1 MALSNYSPSGV
12 IYLGQV
18 PWNNSYKHVRLYGS
32 RDSQN
37 SDILSMC
44 GIQSTGYSYIA
55 RNRTLKVSIPADRLY
70 HVNYCAYRNPSIG
83 SRWIYCFV
91 TDVEY
96 VNDNTTE
103 LTLETDVFQTFLY
116 GVDWSLPACMIERE
130 HTDDNDAMFTDEP
143 AFDLVYTVTDETFKR
158 FDVGYVVVMTC
169 SKPEQGD
176 GSIIDQFLNP
186 SGYYAKPLDM
196 SMYKGVPYGCQ
207 AYCFRMESAGGGYVT
222 DQLEMLLNGLQ
233 WSGSIDSVAA
243 IFTVPSFFSLPNDG
257 PITSP
262 TAQFQSA
269 IAIESFDA
277 PSWVSGNG
285 YTPRNR
291 KLYRYPYT
299 YLNLTDMNGSSS
311 ELRYELCD
319 DATPEIKIN
328 AWVNP
333 ACQCIAYVKG
343 YMGLDANLSTGIVA
357 QMGALG
363 SWPSNAYQTWVG
375 QNGLSTTI
383 AAVTAG
389 VAFAGVT
396 GGTSIA
402 AAAANLGERAA
413 LREMGLTA
421 MGGIAGKEAAKNI
434 AGVAAL
440 GAAGT
445 AGAMATQHASHY
457 KQPVTSRGNLN
468 ANTLYQTG
476 LQGIYAQRIQCVPQ
490 IMRQLDDFFDMFGY
504 AVNKVKVPNMA
515 GRDGYN
521 YVKTVNAAPKSLRA
535 TAGSVVTDGGRG
547 TPAAELSVIEACLNA
562 GITFWHTTS
571 DFGNFKLGD

>member
-18 PWNNSYKHVRLYGS
+18 PWNDSYKHVRLYGD
-32 RDSQN
+32 RTSQN

-44 GIQSTGYSYIA
+44 GISSGNYAYIS
-55 RNRTLKVSIPADRLY
+55 RDRILKVSIPADRLY
-70 HVNYCAYRNPSIG
+70 HVNYCAYRNPSLG

-91 TDVEY
+91 TNVRY

-116 GVDWSLPACMIERE
+116 GVDWTLPACMVERE
-130 HTDDNDAMFTDEP
+130 HTDDDDALWTDEP
-143 AFDLVYTVTDETFKR
+143 AFDLTYTVTDETFKR

-196 SMYKGVPYGCQ
+196 SIYKGVPYGCQ
-207 AYCFRMESAGGGYVT
+207 AYCFKMETAGGGYVT
-222 DQLEMLLNGLQ
+222 DQLEMFLNGIQ
-233 WSGSIDSVAA
+233 WAGSIDSIAA
-243 IFTVPSFFSLPNDG
+243 IFTVPSFFELPNDA

-262 TAQFQSA
+262 TAQFQNA

-277 PSWVSGNG
+277 PTWTSANG
-285 YTPRNR
+285 YTPRNK

-311 ELRYELCD
+311 EIRYELCD
-319 DATPEIKIN
+319 EATPKININ

-333 ACQCIAYVKG
+333 ACQCLAYVKG
-343 YMGLDANLSTGIVA
+343 YMGLDANLSTGIVTN
-357 QMGALG
+357 MGALG

-375 QNGLSTTI
+375 QNGLTTTI
-383 AAVTAG
+383 TAVAAG
-389 VAFAGVT
+389 VALAGVT

-413 LREMGLTA
+413 LREMGLPA
-421 MGGIAGKEAAKNI
+421 MGRIAGQEAAKNI
-434 AGVAAL
+434 GKVAAI

-445 AGAMATQHASHY
+445 GASLLQQNATHY

-468 ANTLYQTG
+468 MSTMYQTG
-476 LQGIYAQRIQCVPQ
+476 LQGVYAQRIQCVPE
-490 IMRQLDDFFDMFGY
+490 IMRQIDDFFDMFGY
-504 AVNKVKVPNMA
+504 AVNKVKVPNMT
-515 GRDGYN
+515 GNDGFN
-521 YVKTVNAAPKSLRA
+521 YVKTVNAAPKSLRE
-535 TAGSVVTDGGRG
+535 TAGGIVTDGGRG
-547 TPAAELSVIEACLNA
+547 TPAAELSVIESCFNA
-562 GITFWHTTS
+562 GITLWHTTS
-571 DFGNFKLGD
+571 GFGSFK